1 MRRSTMDN
9 NTQDEP
15 IEEGSGDA
23 SGLERIAGIVE
34 QVRADVAL
42 GTVHDVD
49 AELRKRLAD
58 AGIEV
63 GEEEL
68 ATIRATLNSDG
79 Q

>member
-1 MRRSTMDN
+1 MDN

>member
-34 QVRADVAL
+34 QVRADVSL

-68 ATIRATLNSDG
+68 AKIRATLGSDG